1 MYAISIAGFDP
12 SGGAGVLLDLKVF
25 SLLGIRGGGV
35 ITALTLQNTS
45 TFLGW
50 EPVERRYVE
59 KVLDLLF
66 SDVPVKGV
74 KIGMVPTPEVL
85 EVVVFYL
92 KKHRN
97 EISYIVYDPVLRA
110 TLGYPLIAS
119 SQMLFT
125 IKKELLP
132 LVDTITPNLEE
143 ASLLTEIK
151 ISSSS
156 DLRKAAKTL
165 LKLGCKSVVIT
176 GYSSRG
182 NVYDFLCGSSY
193 FLSFSK
199 KLLNTEFHGTGCA
212 FSSALLCFLLKG
224 FSKIFAF
231 KKAKNWL
238 YLYLKKAQDFPIGG
252 RLCLFL

>member
-1 MYAISIAGFDP
+1 MYAISVAGFDP
-12 SGGAGVLLDLKVF
+12 SGGAGILLDTKVF
-25 SLLGIRGGGV
+25 SLLGIKGGGV

-50 EPVERRYVE
+50 EPVEKGYIE
-59 KVLDLLF
+59 KVLNLLF
-66 SDVPVKGV
+66 SDVPIKGV

-92 KKHRN
+92 KKYRN
-97 EISYIVYDPVLRA
+97 DVSYIVYDPVLKA

-119 SQMLFT
+119 SQMLST
-125 IKKELLP
+125 IKRDLLP
-132 LVDTITPNLEE
+132 LVDIITPNVEE
-143 ASLLTEIK
+143 ASFLSEREIF
-151 ISSSS
+151 STS
-156 DLRKAAKTL
+156 DLRKAAKSL
-165 LKLGCKSVVIT
+165 LKLGCKSVAIT

-193 FLSFSK
+193 FFSFSK
-199 KLLNTEFHGTGCA
+199 KLLDTEFHGTGCA

-224 FSKIFAF
+224 FSKILAF

-238 YLYLKKAQDFPIGG
+238 YLYLKKAQDLPIGG